1 MKMLPQHGPKM
12 LPELFEGT
20 FGCPRIMGKPE
31 RKFEGHI
38 CNIKLEKLKL
48 VRLSLFFGFGVPF

>member
-1 MKMLPQHGPKM
+1 MFPQRGPKM
-12 LPELFEGT
+12 LPEVFEDI
-20 FGCPRIMGKPE
+20 FGCPRIGERPE

-48 VRLSLFFGFGVPF
+48 VRLSLFFFWI